1 MQRETNVL
9 RSLFN
14 HAREEWEITGMANL
28 ANLANRKLPK
38 KAHARDGRL
47 EDGHGDVNGKEERL
61 REALATWKR
70 SPEVHLDLFDFA
82 IETGLRLSEA
92 HALTTSSVKRV
103 RGYAS
108 IELPDS
114 KNGDP
119 RKVALSPKVME
130 IADRLTSGAAR
141 SCQDFPHQRFRPPQ
155 GMGRGQETRAGG
167 GPSMA

>member
-1 MQRETNVL
+1 MRRETNVL

-14 HAREEWEITGMANL
+14 HAREEWEITGM

-70 SPEVHLDLFDFA
+70 SPEFHLDLFDFA
-82 IETGLRLSEA
+82 IETGLCRPEA
-92 HALTTSSVKRV
+92 HALTTSSFRRA
-103 RGYAS
+103 RGYAF
-108 IELPDS
+108 IELLDS
-114 KNGDP
+114 ENGDP
-119 RKVALSPKVME
+119 GKIASSPKVME

-141 SCQDFPHQRFRPPQ
+141 SCQDFPHHRFRPPQ